1 MRTRRPASRSSSRWP
16 IPLKTALVGDE
27 SGAEIAPERLII
39 LDQPTQSVTF
49 ENVTEMPLLSIN
61 RDFSAPVVLT
71 AERRPHELERLA
83 QADSD
88 PFARYEAMQEL
99 MMAALTAGARG
110 EPVDAGA
117 GDPGNRGDAEVERAR
132 PGVQGGGDPAAERKP
147 DRRPHGRRRSRRDP
161 RLARAAS
168 HGRSGLHSRTTF
180 LRRIASAAP
189 QGDDLSPA
197 AKGVRRLRTVALGL
211 HRRGERGAGGKP
223 RQGAVRRR
231 RQHDRPPGR
240 AWRARLAA
248 GAASGRRR

>member
-1 MRTRRPASRSSSRWP
+1 MA

-27 SGAEIAPERLII
+27 SGAEIASERLII

-110 EPVDAGA
+110 EPVDAAPVIRAIGA
-117 GDPGNRGDAEVERAR
+117 TLQVERAR

-161 RLARAAS
+161 RLARALRKDIGTALS
-168 HGRSGLHSRTTF
+168 DDLLAAHRSDG
-180 LRRIASAAP
+180 A
-189 QGDDLSPA
+189 QGDDLSPT
-197 AKGVRRLRTVALGL
+197 AKGVRRLRTVSLGFI
-211 HRRGERGAGGKP
+211 
-223 RQGAVRRR
+223 
-231 RQHDRPPGR
+231 
-240 AWRARLAA
+240 AA
-248 GAASGRRR
+248 ANEAQAAASPRRSSTAPTT